1 MNPKTARKLAW
12 AAGIGLSVATVSTA
26 IWMPEQFLQ
35 AEFARL
41 RWLAGADVQGK
52 TIADH
57 RWAYLQAG
65 FADENSAQKPLLFL
79 VHGYTGSKE
88 NWLSVMR
95 ELGKKYR
102 VIAPDLPGWGES
114 TRLENAD
121 YGVIAQKQRLAEF
134 IQSFGETPSILVG
147 HSMGGHIS
155 GLLAARQPQ
164 LISKLVLMSAA
175 GVEFEQNDFAR
186 SVLKGGNPFEV
197 KTRAQF
203 HAQMRLVFTKPPLVP
218 WPFDEAMVQRRR
230 RDAAFEA
237 KVLDSIGRGPDVIVL
252 QSEMQKIQSPTLLLW
267 CKDDRV
273 IDVSSVPILQAGISG
288 SKALILEGCGHMPMM
303 AKPKEVAN
311 GIDQFITQPALEVT
325 TTPLE

>member
-1 MNPKTARKLAW
+1 MTPKTARKLAW

-26 IWMPEQFLQ
+26 LWMPEQFLQ

-41 RWLAGADVQGK
+41 RWLAGAEVQSR

-57 RWAYLQAG
+57 RWTYLQAG
-65 FADENSAQKPLLFL
+65 FAEENSAQKPLLFM

-88 NWLSVMR
+88 NWLAVMR
-95 ELGKKYR
+95 ELGKSYR
-102 VIAPDLPGWGES
+102 VIAPDLPGWGET
-114 TRLENAD
+114 TRLPDAD
-121 YGVIAQKQRLAEF
+121 YGVIAQSERLVEF
-134 IQSFGETPSILVG
+134 IESFGETPSILVG

-155 GLLAARQPQ
+155 GLLAAKHPE

-197 KTRAQF
+197 KTRDQF
-203 HAQMRLVFTKPPLVP
+203 HAQMRLVFTEPPFVP

-237 KVLDSIGRGPDVIVL
+237 KVLDSIGRGNEVIAL

-273 IDVSSVPILQAGISG
+273 IDVSSVPIFLAGIAG
-288 SKALILEGCGHMPMM
+288 SQALILEGCGHMPMM
-303 AKPKEVAN
+303 AKPKAVAN
-311 GIDQFITQPALEVT
+311 GIESFLQ
-325 TTPLE
+325 

>member
-1 MNPKTARKLAW
+1 MKAKTARKLAW

-26 IWMPEQFLQ
+26 LWMPEQFLQ

-41 RWLAGADVQGK
+41 RWLAGAEVQSK
-52 TIADH
+52 TVADH
-57 RWAYLQAG
+57 RWTYLQAG
-65 FADENSAQKPLLFL
+65 FAEENSAQKPLLFL
-79 VHGYTGSKE
+79 VHGYSGSKE

-114 TRLENAD
+114 TRLEDAD
-121 YGVIAQKQRLAEF
+121 YGVIAQSARLAEF
-134 IQSFGETPSILVG
+134 IESFGETPSILVG

-164 LISKLVLMSAA
+164 LVSKLVLMSAA

-186 SVLKGGNPFEV
+186 LVLKGDNPFEV
-197 KTRAQF
+197 KTREQF
-203 HAQMRLVFTKPPLVP
+203 HAQMSLVFTEPPFVP

-237 KVLDSIGRGPDVIVL
+237 RVLDSIGRGTEVIAL

-273 IDVSSVPILQAGISG
+273 IDVSSVPIFLAGIAG
-288 SKALILEGCGHMPMM
+288 SQALILEGCGHMPMM
-303 AKPKEVAN
+303 AKPKAVAQ
-311 GIDQFITQPALEVT
+311 GIESFLAK
-325 TTPLE
+325 

>member
-41 RWLAGADVQGK
+41 RWLAGAEVQSK

-57 RWAYLQAG
+57 RWTYLQAG
-65 FADENSAQKPLLFL
+65 FTEENSSEKPLLFM

-88 NWLSVMR
+88 NWLAVMR
-95 ELGKKYR
+95 ELGKTHR
-102 VIAPDLPGWGES
+102 VIAPDLPGWGET
-114 TRLENAD
+114 TRLSDAD
-121 YGVIAQKQRLAEF
+121 YGVISQSDRLAEF
-134 IQSFGETPSILVG
+134 IESFGEPKNLLVG

-155 GLLAARQPQ
+155 GLLAAKQPE
-164 LISKLVLMSAA
+164 LVSKLVLMSAA
-175 GVEFEQNDFAR
+175 GVEFEQNEFAR

-197 KTRAQF
+197 RTRDQF
-203 HAQMRLVFTKPPLVP
+203 HAQMRLVFTEPPFVP

-237 KVLDSIGRGPDVIVL
+237 KVLDSIGRSDQVIAL

-273 IDVSSVPILQAGISG
+273 IDVSSVPILLAGIAG
-288 SKALILEGCGHMPMM
+288 SQALILEGCGHMPMM
-303 AKPKEVAN
+303 AKPKEVSQ
-311 GIDQFITQPALEVT
+311 GIASFLR
-325 TTPLE
+325 